1 MTTRTGV
8 STVPIIGQSPLL
20 GLTPWIIY
28 WLVAGSSDTWV
39 LGGVCAL
46 LASVL
51 LGVSIGRGAPKALD
65 AVTLAFFAAVTVAGT
80 VVGAGDRN
88 WLDTYAMTLSSGVL
102 AVVVLGS
109 LYVALP
115 VAPFAR
121 RRFTWRYPRMFAARQ
136 MWRQPAFES
145 SDRALTLMWC
155 LVFTD
160 IALLGFV
167 SATALPIS
175 NWIMCAISVTLVAAA
190 VRVTRRVPTG
200 RVAIPAPSAAL
211 RDRFSPMQGGPRL
224 PVRIDWKPID
234 HSGLPVLGRSYAAG
248 PAGTGVVH
256 RIPPAGGENLR
267 QMHPAG

>member
-20 GLTPWIIY
+20 GLVPWIIY
-28 WLVAGSSDTWV
+28 WLVAGNADTWV
-39 LGGVCAL
+39 WGGVCAL

-65 AVTLAFFAAVTVAGT
+65 VVTLVFFAAVTVAAT
-80 VVGAGDRN
+80 ELGASERN
-88 WLDTYAMTLSSGVL
+88 WLDTYAMTLSSSVL
-102 AVVVLGS
+102 AVLVLGS

-115 VAPFAR
+115 IAPFTG
-121 RRFTWRYPRMFAARQ
+121 RRFSLRSTRTFTARQ
-136 MWRQPAFES
+136 TWRQPAFAG

-167 SATALPIS
+167 SATALPIT
-175 NWIMCAISVTLVAAA
+175 NWFMCAISVALVVAA

-200 RVAIPAPSAAL
+200 RVAMPA
-211 RDRFSPMQGGPRL
+211 L
-224 PVRIDWKPID
+224 PARIDWKPVD
-234 HSGLPVLGRSYAAG
+234 HSGLPVLARSYAAG
-248 PAGTGVVH
+248 PGATGVDL
-256 RIPPAGGENLR
+256 RIPSAGENPR